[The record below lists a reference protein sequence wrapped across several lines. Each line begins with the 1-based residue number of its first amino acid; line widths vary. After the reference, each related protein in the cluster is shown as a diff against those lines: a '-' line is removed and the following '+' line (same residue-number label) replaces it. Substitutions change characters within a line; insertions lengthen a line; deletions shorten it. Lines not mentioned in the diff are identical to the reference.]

1 MRNKRGASTALLSD
15 IQNVR
20 AIRDI
25 LIRLNIN
32 AATLNLAV
40 PVYYPHKICY
50 NPRMQP
56 DSPQTRAKIVAFLK
70 KFAPFSV
77 IDRGVRAAENGDVS
91 ECHRVGNTIQG
102 HVKEGENNFNSAL
115 AVISPTEVDATCSC
129 CSTEEIAEQWCDH
142 AVALLVRASDL
153 GFLDNSQGFS
163 ARESTFRSGITGP
176 FEVAD
181 LIKDIKSTVPSTS
194 KSPVAV
200 KTEVEVRVSIDND
213 RLGIAVFFNGNNQGT
228 NIFKDASFSSQRALD
243 NILIDI
249 LEREGSWDEASEQW
263 IINSSDGISM
273 ILGILEEYKS
283 VTIAN
288 TGAKFVVSSSPLDS
302 QLILS
307 WEDSGLKVRSH
318 WLSEDGKVLERGS
331 GLIGSGPHWT
341 LVDSTLFSLTPT
353 ASRIVGIF
361 PYGPTISIPL
371 REVGPVLEAVDSFQS
386 PLIVEENAELRPTAK
401 LTDPEV
407 HLSLTA
413 KDEPVQHFQSSAP
426 LTVEAQLRFS
436 YPAPKAGSRVV
447 YIPNREFESRCREL
461 LNGHGF
467 KPTSKGSTL
476 IAEGDEAL
484 NIVSSPKN
492 IFPTG
497 WEIEGLEALKKAVR
511 FADLELHVSMGDS
524 AEKSKSAN
532 WFECNITLTQNNA
545 TIPISSLFRSDRENA
560 KTWVR
565 LDTGAYARIPGGSLQ
580 ALKTTL
586 GMIDSNYRFANAI
599 RSKLGAAQAVTLG
612 KSESTGVNVST
623 DKKLKALIERFS
635 DFSSIKKSKLSTL
648 FSGTLRPYQMEGVD
662 WLSFLCEYELGG
674 ILADEMGLGKTVQT
688 LAFLQQLKQV
698 KKTKGGPSLI
708 VAPTSII
715 TNWLYE
721 ARRFTPNL
729 KVLALHGPERKN
741 FFKKL
746 DEFDLIITSY
756 ALLRLDR
763 TELSQYTF
771 EYLILDEAQNIK
783 NPSAATTKAAKS
795 LAALHRLALTGT
807 PTENRPLEL
816 WSIMD
821 FLMPGYLGGHD
832 FFKNQIERQLMEG
845 SQEMTRIL
853 NSKTKP
859 FILRRTKAQ
868 VEKDLPPKIES
879 VLPVSMTA
887 SQRSLYAQIIEE
899 VRPKVFDAVKEK
911 GIKGASVSILAALL
925 RLRQVCNHPN
935 SISTLRNL
943 PGFDSGKFNL
953 FKELVEEAL
962 DSGGKILVFCQFI
975 EMLSLMRGWLDELKT
990 PYLYLDGSTKNRQ
1003 DLVDRFNS
1011 DPEIRL
1017 FLISLKAGGTGLNLA
1032 SADHVIIYDPWWNPA
1047 VENQAVD
1054 RAHRIG
1060 QRKTVNVYRLVTEET
1075 VEQKIMGLK
1084 EKKSKLF
1091 DSLVNENGLSSAQ
1104 LTKADLESLFSPLTP
1119 GGGEE

>member
-1 MRNKRGASTALLSD
+1 
-15 IQNVR
+15 
-20 AIRDI
+20 
-25 LIRLNIN
+25 
-32 AATLNLAV
+32 
-40 PVYYPHKICY
+40 
-50 NPRMQP
+50 MQP
-56 DSPQTRAKIVAFLK
+56 ESSQARAKVIAFLK

-77 IDRGVRAAENGDVS
+77 IDRGVKASDSGDVS

-102 HVKEGENNFNSAL
+102 QIKEDNATLVAAL
-115 AVISPTEVDATCSC
+115 NVISPTEVDASCSC
-129 CSTEEIAEQWCDH
+129 CTTEEIAEQWCVH
-142 AVALLVRASDL
+142 AAALLVRASDL
-153 GFLDNSQGFS
+153 GFLESSQGFS

-181 LIKDIKSTVPSTS
+181 LIKDIKSTLPNTT
-194 KSPVAV
+194 KAPLAV
-200 KTEVEVRVSIDND
+200 KTEVEIRVSVDND

-228 NIFKDASFSSQRALD
+228 NIFKDANFSSQRALD
-243 NILIDI
+243 NILIDL
-249 LEREGSWDEASEQW
+249 LEREGSWDENQELW

-273 ILGILEEYKS
+273 ILGILEEYKN
-283 VTIAN
+283 VTLAN
-288 TGAKFVVSSSPLDS
+288 TNSKFTVSPDPLDA
-302 QLILS
+302 QLVLA
-307 WEDSGLKVRSH
+307 WEESGLKVRSH
-318 WLSEDGKVLERGS
+318 WLTKDGEILKRGAS
-331 GLIGSGPHWT
+331 LIGNGPHWT
-341 LVDSTLFSLTPT
+341 LVDSTLFALTPT

-371 REVGPVLEAVDSFQS
+371 REVGPVLEAADSFS
-386 PLIVEENAELRPTAK
+386 SSLIVEEGAEMRPTAK

-407 HLSLTA
+407 ALSLTA

-426 LTVEAQLRFS
+426 MTVEAQLKFS
-436 YPAPKAGSRVV
+436 YPAPKGGARVV
-447 YIPNREFESRCREL
+447 YIPNREFEGNCREL
-461 LNGHGF
+461 LARLGF
-467 KPTSKGSTL
+467 KPTNRNSIL
-476 IAEGDEAL
+476 IADGDEAL
-484 NIVSSPKN
+484 DIVSAPKSV
-492 IFPTG
+492 FPAE
-497 WEIEGLEALKKAVR
+497 WKIEGLDSLKKAVR

-524 AEKSKSAN
+524 SEKSKSAS

-560 KTWVR
+560 KNWVR
-565 LDTGAYARIPGGSLQ
+565 LDSGAYARIPGGSLQ

-612 KSESTGVNVST
+612 KSEATGVSVSI
-623 DKKLKALIERFS
+623 DKKLKTLVDRFS
-635 DFSSIKKSKLSTL
+635 DFSSIKKSKLSTA

-688 LAFLQQLKQV
+688 LAFIQQLRQS
-698 KKTKGGPSLI
+698 KKTKGNPSLI
-708 VAPTSII
+708 IAPTSII

-741 FFKKL
+741 YFKRL
-746 DEFDLIITSY
+746 DDFDLIITSY

-763 TELSQYTF
+763 AELSQYTF
-771 EYLILDEAQNIK
+771 DYLILDEAQNIK
-783 NPSAATTKAAKS
+783 NPAAATTKAAKS
-795 LAALHRLALTGT
+795 LPAAHRLALTGT

-845 SQEMTRIL
+845 SQEMTKIL

-879 VLPVSMTA
+879 VLPVTMTA

-935 SISTLRNL
+935 SISTLKNL

-975 EMLSLMRGWLDELKT
+975 EMLSLMRGWLEELKI
-990 PYLYLDGSTKNRQ
+990 PHLYLDGSTKNRQ
-1003 DLVDRFNS
+1003 DLVDKFNS

-1060 QRKTVNVYRLVTEET
+1060 QRKTVNVYRLVTEDT
-1075 VEQKIMGLK
+1075 VEQKIMSLK
-1084 EKKSKLF
+1084 DRKSKLF
-1091 DSLVNENGLSSAQ
+1091 DSLVNENGLSSTQ
-1104 LTKADLESLFSPLTP
+1104 LTKADLENLFSPLTP
-1119 GGGEE
+1119 AQSEE